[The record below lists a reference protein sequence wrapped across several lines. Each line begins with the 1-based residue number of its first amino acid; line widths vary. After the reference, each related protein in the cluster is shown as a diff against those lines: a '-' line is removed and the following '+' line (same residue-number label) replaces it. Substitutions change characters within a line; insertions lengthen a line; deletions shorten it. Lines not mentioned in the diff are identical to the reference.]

1 VVPFGSKE
9 MATTA
14 QRIRDIP
21 PRPAADEPS
30 LNARER
36 IVRTAYEL
44 FRRHSMKTVGVDRIV
59 AEAGVA
65 KTTLYRHFRS
75 KDDLVVAVMERHQE
89 LWTRG
94 WFVHEI
100 EARGATP
107 AAQLLAVFDVVEE
120 WFREDSFPGC
130 LFINSLIETHDD
142 LGAIRAAS
150 VRGIEEVY
158 VILRRLATDAGAADP
173 SSLAHRLQLMLRGAF
188 VAASQG
194 EMDAIRETKAVA
206 RLVLAHEGLDPQ

>member
-1 VVPFGSKE
+1 MLS
-9 MATTA
+9 TA
-14 QRIRDIP
+14 QRIQNIP

-30 LNARER
+30 LDARER

-44 FRRHSMKTVGVDRIV
+44 FRRHSTNTVGVDRIV

-75 KDDLVVAVMERHQE
+75 KDDLIVAVMERHQE

-94 WFVHEI
+94 WFVREV
-100 EARGATP
+100 EARAATP
-107 AAQLLAVFDVVEE
+107 AGRLLAVFDVLEE
-120 WFREDSFPGC
+120 WFREDNFPGC
-130 LFINSLIETHDD
+130 LFINSLIETHDE
-142 LGAIRAAS
+142 LSEVRAAS

-158 VILRRLATDAGAADP
+158 EILRRLATDAGAADP
-173 SSLAHRLQLMLRGAF
+173 GALAHRLQIRCRGSF

-194 EMDAIRETKAVA
+194 EMDAIREAKAVA
-206 RLVLAHEGLDPQ
+206 QLVLADEGLAA